1 MIFKDDLIRI
11 LNDHGFEY
19 FIKEHAPLF
28 TVEDSK
34 AFRGQIEGA
43 HSKNL
48 FLKDAKANFF
58 LISIEESASIDL
70 KKTMQ
75 QIQSKKLS
83 FAKPEYLQDILG
95 IEPGSVSP
103 FALLNDTKK
112 QVKFYLDRSFLD
124 SETVNF
130 HPLINTATVNI
141 SPQNLIELIEK
152 YHNPVNYKHLESL
165 KRRS

>member
-1 MIFKDDLIRI
+1 MILKDDLIRI
-11 LNDHGFEY
+11 LNDNGFEY
-19 FIKEHAPLF
+19 FLEEHAPLF

-34 AFRGQIEGA
+34 SLRGQIEGA

-112 QVKFYLDRSFLD
+112 QVKFYLDQSFLD

-152 YHNPVNYKHLESL
+152 YHNPVNYIDLENL
-165 KRRS
+165 KR

>member
-1 MIFKDDLIRI
+1 MIFKDDLIRM
-11 LNDHGFEY
+11 LNDNGFEY
-19 FIKEHAPLF
+19 FVEEHAPLF

-34 AFRGQIEGA
+34 SLRGQIEGA

-112 QVKFYLDRSFLD
+112 QVKFYLDQSFLD

-152 YHNPVNYKHLESL
+152 YHNPVNYIDLENL
-165 KRRS
+165 KR

>member
-11 LNDHGFEY
+11 LNDHGFEF

-34 AFRGQIEGA
+34 ELRGQIEGA

-130 HPLINTATVNI
+130 HPLINTSTVNI

-152 YHNPVNYKHLESL
+152 YHNPVNYIDLENL
-165 KRRS
+165 KR

>member
-19 FIKEHAPLF
+19 FIKTHTPLF
-28 TVEDSK
+28 TVEDSR

-152 YHNPVNYKHLESL
+152 YHNPVNYIDLENL
-165 KRRS
+165 KR

>member
-1 MIFKDDLIRI
+1 MIFKDDLIKI

-34 AFRGQIEGA
+34 LFRGQIEGA

-152 YHNPVNYKHLESL
+152 YHNPVNYIDLENL
-165 KRRS
+165 KR

>member
-11 LNDHGFEY
+11 LNDNGFEY
-19 FIKEHAPLF
+19 FVEEHAPLF

-34 AFRGQIEGA
+34 SLRGQIEGA

-48 FLKDAKANFF
+48 FLKDAKGNFF

-112 QVKFYLDRSFLD
+112 QVEFYLDRSFLD

-152 YHNPVNYKHLESL
+152 YHNPVNYIDLESL
-165 KRRS
+165 KR

>member
-11 LNDHGFEY
+11 LNDNGFE
-19 FIKEHAPLF
+19 FFVEEHAPLV

-34 AFRGQIEGA
+34 SLRGQIEGA

-152 YHNPVNYKHLESL
+152 YHNPVNYIDLENL
-165 KRRS
+165 KR

>member
-11 LNDHGFEY
+11 LNDNGFEY
-19 FIKEHAPLF
+19 FVEEHAPLF

-34 AFRGQIEGA
+34 SLRGQIEGA

-130 HPLINTATVNI
+130 HPLINTSTVNI

-152 YHNPVNYKHLESL
+152 YHNPVNYIDLENL
-165 KRRS
+165 KR

>member
-11 LNDHGFEY
+11 LNDNGFEY
-19 FIKEHAPLF
+19 FLEEHTPLF

-34 AFRGQIEGA
+34 SLRGQIEGA

-152 YHNPVNYKHLESL
+152 YHNPVNYIDLENL
-165 KRRS
+165 KR

>member
-11 LNDHGFEY
+11 LNDNGFEY
-19 FIKEHAPLF
+19 FVEEHAPLF

-34 AFRGQIEGA
+34 SLRGQIEGA

-152 YHNPVNYKHLESL
+152 YHNPVNYIDLENL
-165 KRRS
+165 KR

>member
-152 YHNPVNYKHLESL
+152 YHNPVNYIDLENL
-165 KRRS
+165 KR

>member
-11 LNDHGFEY
+11 LNDNGFEY
-19 FIKEHAPLF
+19 FVEEHAPLF

-34 AFRGQIEGA
+34 SLRGQIEGA

-83 FAKPEYLQDILG
+83 FAKPEYLRDILG

-141 SPQNLIELIEK
+141 SPQNLVELIEK
-152 YHNPVNYKHLESL
+152 YHNPVNYIDLENL
-165 KRRS
+165 KR

>member
-1 MIFKDDLIRI
+1 MIIKDDLIRI
-11 LNDHGFEY
+11 LNDNGFEY
-19 FIKEHAPLF
+19 FVEEHAPLF

-34 AFRGQIEGA
+34 SLRGQIEGA

-83 FAKPEYLQDILG
+83 FAKPEYLQEILG

-112 QVKFYLDRSFLD
+112 QVEFYLDRSFLD

-152 YHNPVNYKHLESL
+152 YHNPVNYIDLENL
-165 KRRS
+165 KR

>member
-11 LNDHGFEY
+11 LNDHGFKY

-34 AFRGQIEGA
+34 ALRGQIEGA

-70 KKTMQ
+70 KKT
-75 QIQSKKLS
+75 
-83 FAKPEYLQDILG
+83 
-95 IEPGSVSP
+95 
-103 FALLNDTKK
+103 LLNYESYGHRHSP
-112 QVKFYLDRSFLD
+112 VYLIFL
-124 SETVNF
+124 S
-130 HPLINTATVNI
+130 I
-141 SPQNLIELIEK
+141 
-152 YHNPVNYKHLESL
+152 L
-165 KRRS
+165 KN

>member
-1 MIFKDDLIRI
+1 MIFKDDLIKI
-11 LNDHGFEY
+11 LNDNGFEY
-19 FIKEHAPLF
+19 FVEEHAPLF

-34 AFRGQIEGA
+34 SLRGQIEGA

-48 FLKDAKANFF
+48 FLKDAKSNFF

-152 YHNPVNYKHLESL
+152 YHNPVNYIDLENL
-165 KRRS
+165 KR

>member
-11 LNDHGFEY
+11 LNDNGFE
-19 FIKEHAPLF
+19 FFVEEHAPLF

-34 AFRGQIEGA
+34 SLRGQIEGA

-152 YHNPVNYKHLESL
+152 YHNPVNYIDLENL
-165 KRRS
+165 KR

>member
-11 LNDHGFEY
+11 LNDHGFKY

-34 AFRGQIEGA
+34 ALRGQIEGA

-83 FAKPEYLQDILG
+83 FAKPEYLHNILG

-103 FALLNDTKK
+103 FALLNDSKK
-112 QVKFYLDRSFLD
+112 EVRFYLDRSFLD
-124 SETVNF
+124 HKRVNF

-141 SPQNLIELIEK
+141 SPQNLIDLIEK
-152 YHNPVNYKHLESL
+152 YHNPVNYIDLENL
-165 KRRS
+165 KR

>member
-11 LNDHGFEY
+11 LNDNGFEY
-19 FIKEHAPLF
+19 FLEEHAPLF

-34 AFRGQIEGA
+34 SLRGQIEGA

-95 IEPGSVSP
+95 TEPGSVSP

-152 YHNPVNYKHLESL
+152 YHNPVNYIDLENL
-165 KRRS
+165 KR

>member
-1 MIFKDDLIRI
+1 MIFKDDLIRM
-11 LNDHGFEY
+11 LNDNGFEY
-19 FIKEHAPLF
+19 FVEEHAPLF

-34 AFRGQIEGA
+34 SLRGQIEGA

-130 HPLINTATVNI
+130 HSLINTATVNI
-141 SPQNLIELIEK
+141 SLQNLIELIEK
-152 YHNPVNYKHLESL
+152 YHNPVNYINLENL
-165 KRRS
+165 KR

>member
-19 FIKEHAPLF
+19 FVEEHAPLF

-34 AFRGQIEGA
+34 SLRGQIEGA

-152 YHNPVNYKHLESL
+152 YHNPVNYIDLENL
-165 KRRS
+165 KR

>member
-11 LNDHGFEY
+11 LNDNGFEY
-19 FIKEHAPLF
+19 FVEEHAPLF

-34 AFRGQIEGA
+34 SLRGQIEGA

-58 LISIEESASIDL
+58 LISIEESVSIDL

-152 YHNPVNYKHLESL
+152 YHNPVNYIDLENL
-165 KRRS
+165 KR

>member
-11 LNDHGFEY
+11 LNDNGFEY
-19 FIKEHAPLF
+19 FVEEHAPLF

-34 AFRGQIEGA
+34 SLRGQIEGA

-124 SETVNF
+124 SEKVNF

-152 YHNPVNYKHLESL
+152 YHNPVNYIDSENL
-165 KRRS
+165 KR

>member
-11 LNDHGFEY
+11 LNDNGFEY
-19 FIKEHAPLF
+19 FVEEHAPLF

-34 AFRGQIEGA
+34 SLRGQIEGA

-70 KKTMQ
+70 KKTMH

-152 YHNPVNYKHLESL
+152 YHNPVNYIDLENL
-165 KRRS
+165 KR

>member
-11 LNDHGFEY
+11 LNDNGFEY
-19 FIKEHAPLF
+19 CVKEHAPLF

-34 AFRGQIEGA
+34 SLRGQIEGA

-103 FALLNDTKK
+103 FALLNDIKK

-152 YHNPVNYKHLESL
+152 YHNPVNYIDLENL
-165 KRRS
+165 KR

>member
-1 MIFKDDLIRI
+1 MIFKDDLIRM
-11 LNDHGFEY
+11 LNDNGFEY
-19 FIKEHAPLF
+19 FVEEHAPLF

-34 AFRGQIEGA
+34 LLRGQIEGA

-152 YHNPVNYKHLESL
+152 YHNPVNYIDLENL
-165 KRRS
+165 KR

>member
-1 MIFKDDLIRI
+1 MIFKDDLIRM
-11 LNDHGFEY
+11 LNDNGFEY
-19 FIKEHAPLF
+19 FVEEHPPLF

-34 AFRGQIEGA
+34 SLRGQIEGA

-152 YHNPVNYKHLESL
+152 YHNPVNYIDLENL
-165 KRRS
+165 KR

>member
-11 LNDHGFEY
+11 LNDNGFEY
-19 FIKEHAPLF
+19 FVEEHAPLF

-34 AFRGQIEGA
+34 SLRGQIEGA

-112 QVKFYLDRSFLD
+112 KVKFYLDRSFLD

-152 YHNPVNYKHLESL
+152 YHNPVNYIDLENL
-165 KRRS
+165 KR

>member
-1 MIFKDDLIRI
+1 MIFKDDLIKI
-11 LNDHGFEY
+11 LNDNGFEY
-19 FIKEHAPLF
+19 FVEEHAPLF

-34 AFRGQIEGA
+34 SLRGQIEGA

-112 QVKFYLDRSFLD
+112 QVEFYLDRSFLD

-152 YHNPVNYKHLESL
+152 YHNPVNYIDLENL
-165 KRRS
+165 KR

>member
-1 MIFKDDLIRI
+1 MIFKDDLIKI
-11 LNDHGFEY
+11 LNDNGFEY
-19 FIKEHAPLF
+19 FVEEHAPLF

-34 AFRGQIEGA
+34 SLRGQIEGA

-103 FALLNDTKK
+103 FALLNDIKK

-152 YHNPVNYKHLESL
+152 YHNPVNYIDLENL
-165 KRRS
+165 KR

>member
-11 LNDHGFEY
+11 LNDNGFEY
-19 FIKEHAPLF
+19 FVEEHAPLF

-34 AFRGQIEGA
+34 SLRGQIEGA

-141 SPQNLIELIEK
+141 SPQNLIDLIEK
-152 YHNPVNYKHLESL
+152 YHNPVNYIDLENL
-165 KRRS
+165 KR

>member
-11 LNDHGFEY
+11 LNDNGFEY
-19 FIKEHAPLF
+19 FVEEHAPLF

-34 AFRGQIEGA
+34 SLRGQIEGA

-83 FAKPEYLQDILG
+83 FAKPEYLQNILG

-152 YHNPVNYKHLESL
+152 YHNPVNYIDLENL
-165 KRRS
+165 KR

>member
-11 LNDHGFEY
+11 LNDSGFEY
-19 FIKEHAPLF
+19 FVEEHAPLF

-34 AFRGQIEGA
+34 SLRGQIEGA

-112 QVKFYLDRSFLD
+112 QVEFYLDRSFLD

-152 YHNPVNYKHLESL
+152 YHNPVNYIDLENL
-165 KRRS
+165 KR

>member
-1 MIFKDDLIRI
+1 MIFKDDLIRM
-11 LNDHGFEY
+11 LKDNGFEY
-19 FIKEHAPLF
+19 FIEEHAPLF

-34 AFRGQIEGA
+34 SLRGQIEGA

-95 IEPGSVSP
+95 VEPGSVSP

-112 QVKFYLDRSFLD
+112 QVKFFLDRSFLD
-124 SETVNF
+124 SKTVNF

-152 YHNPVNYKHLESL
+152 YHNPVNYIDLENL
-165 KRRS
+165 KR

>member
-11 LNDHGFEY
+11 LNDNGFEY
-19 FIKEHAPLF
+19 FVEEHAPLF

-34 AFRGQIEGA
+34 SLRGQIEGA

-112 QVKFYLDRSFLD
+112 QVEFYLDRSFLD

-152 YHNPVNYKHLESL
+152 YHNPVNYIDLENL
-165 KRRS
+165 KR

>member
-1 MIFKDDLIRI
+1 MIFKDDLIRM
-11 LNDHGFEY
+11 LNDNGFEY
-19 FIKEHAPLF
+19 FVEEHAPLF

-34 AFRGQIEGA
+34 SLRGQIEGA

-58 LISIEESASIDL
+58 LISIEESTSIDL

-124 SETVNF
+124 SEKVNF

-152 YHNPVNYKHLESL
+152 YHNPVNYIDLENL
-165 KRRS
+165 KR

>member
-1 MIFKDDLIRI
+1 MLFKDDLIRI
-11 LNDHGFEY
+11 LNDNGFEY
-19 FIKEHAPLF
+19 FVEEHAPLF

-34 AFRGQIEGA
+34 SLRGQIEGA

-152 YHNPVNYKHLESL
+152 YHNPVNYIDLENL
-165 KRRS
+165 KR

>member
-11 LNDHGFEY
+11 LNDNGFEY
-19 FIKEHAPLF
+19 FVEEHAPLF

-34 AFRGQIEGA
+34 SLRGQIEGA

-152 YHNPVNYKHLESL
+152 YHNPVNYLDLEKL
-165 KRRS
+165 KR

>member
-11 LNDHGFEY
+11 LNDHGFEF

-34 AFRGQIEGA
+34 ELRGQIEGA

-152 YHNPVNYKHLESL
+152 YHNPVNYIDLENL
-165 KRRS
+165 KR

>member
-11 LNDHGFEY
+11 LNYNGFEY
-19 FIKEHAPLF
+19 LVEEHAPLF

-34 AFRGQIEGA
+34 SLRGQIEGA

-141 SPQNLIELIEK
+141 SPQNLVELIEK
-152 YHNPVNYKHLESL
+152 YHNPVNYIDLENL
-165 KRRS
+165 KR